1 MYSFFLCLISNRPY
15 FTFQGTK
22 INKPLKISFF
32 KESSIFNL
40 RNNPK
45 PLQMLLKLY
54 PDNPNHREFRQIV
67 DILKDGGIIIYPTDT
82 VYAIGCDITNN
93 KAIQRI
99 AKLKGT
105 TTEKS
110 NFSLICSSLSN
121 LAEYARVDNTTFKMM
136 KKNLP
141 GAFTFILP
149 ASSSVPKLF
158 KSKKKTVGIRVPN
171 HYIPLR
177 IVEEL
182 GNPIMTTSINDP
194 DEVIEYTT
202 DPELIQEKYSKYV
215 DMVIDGGFGNNTAS
229 TIIDCT
235 NDSFEII
242 RPGIGELIQ

>member
-1 MYSFFLCLISNRPY
+1 
-15 FTFQGTK
+15 
-22 INKPLKISFF
+22 
-32 KESSIFNL
+32 
-40 RNNPK
+40 
-45 PLQMLLKLY
+45 MLLKLY
-54 PDNPNHREFRQIV
+54 PDNPNHREFRKIV
-67 DILKDGGIIIYPTDT
+67 DVLKDGGIIIYPTDT

-105 TTEKS
+105 TAEKG
-110 NFSLICSSLSN
+110 NFSLICSNLSN
-121 LAEYARVDNTTFKMM
+121 LSEYAKVDNSSFKIM

-149 ASSSVPKLF
+149 ASNNVPKLF
-158 KSKKKTVGIRVPN
+158 KSKKKTVGIRVPD

-182 GNPIMTTSINDP
+182 GNPIMTTSIHDP

-202 DPELIQEKYSKYV
+202 DPELIDEKYKKDV
-215 DMVIDGGFGNNTAS
+215 DLIIDGGYGNNTAS

-235 NDSFEII
+235 NGNFEII
-242 RPGIGELIQ
+242 RPGIGELIF